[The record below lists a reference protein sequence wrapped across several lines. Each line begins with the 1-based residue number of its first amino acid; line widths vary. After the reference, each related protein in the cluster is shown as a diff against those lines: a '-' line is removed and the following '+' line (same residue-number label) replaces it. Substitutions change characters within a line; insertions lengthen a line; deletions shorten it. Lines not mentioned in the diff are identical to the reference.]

1 MSEAW
6 LRSLDA
12 HGRPAPGVSWEI
24 AAPPRDRPELY
35 RWRRAVG
42 PVRRCQVVDEA
53 VAPAKLHLA
62 VAVWNA
68 RTGGGDVQAFWKHA
82 VAARPVRGGPAV
94 RDGPFVALLQEVF
107 ASGPGLP
114 SPTPSAAWAKRIADR
129 PEDPRRVEIAAF
141 CRDEGLS
148 LLYVPSM
155 RNGGGGDPPED
166 RGNAI
171 VANVPL
177 TAPCAVEL
185 PFERQR
191 RVAVMADVVVGGG
204 AGALKLTLCSVHLDN
219 RAPWRRAWRSLG
231 LGRRRQMAGLISVLR
246 RRSPADALVL
256 GGDLNTW
263 FRGRREGAYRVARR
277 YLRQP
282 AKPDPAPTHH
292 FEIGGWPRLS
302 DHLLFRL
309 PSGWRGEYVRMDR
322 TFGSDHYPL
331 LGVVTASSLPSS
343 RQGEARP
350 RCRGS

>member
-6 LRSLDA
+6 LQSLDA
-12 HGRPAPGVSWEI
+12 HGRPSPSVSWEI
-24 AAPPRDRPELY
+24 AAPLGDRPELY

-42 PVRRCQVVDEA
+42 PVRYCQVADGA
-53 VAPAKLHLA
+53 AAPSELPLA

-68 RTGGGDVQAFWKHA
+68 RTGGGAIRAFWKH
-82 VAARPVRGGPAV
+82 VAEAHPVRGGPV
-94 RDGPFVALLQEVF
+94 VALLQEVF

-114 SPTPSAAWAKRIADR
+114 ALAPDMAWAERIADR
-129 PEDPRRVEIAAF
+129 PKDRERTDLAAF

-155 RNGGGGDPPED
+155 RNGGDDGPPED

-177 TAPCAVEL
+177 ATPWAVEL

-191 RVAVMADVVVGGG
+191 RVAVMADVVVGSGTES
-204 AGALKLTLCSVHLDN
+204 LKLTLCSAHLDN
-219 RAPWRRAWRSLG
+219 RSRWRAAWRSLG
-231 LGRRRQMAGLISVLR
+231 LGRRRQMAGLMAVLR
-246 RRSPADALVL
+246 RRPRGDAIVL
-256 GGDLNTW
+256 GGDFNTW
-263 FRGRREGAYRVARR
+263 LRGRREGAYKLARR
-277 YLRQP
+277 RFAQP
-282 AKPDPAPTHH
+282 ANPDPAPTHH

-309 PSGWRGEYVRMDR
+309 PPGWRGDYKRLDQ

-331 LGVVTASSLPSS
+331 LGTVEP
-343 RQGEARP
+343 E
-350 RCRGS
+350 